1 MTNRPTIFV
10 IVCLTQVTNLVRVK
24 MFSFRPTNLTYES
37 DLMQSA
43 NKFKIADKSTG
54 V

>member
-24 MFSFRPTNLTYES
+24 ILIF
-37 DLMQSA
+37 D
-43 NKFKIADKSTG
+43 
-54 V
+54 